1 MIYATIISNEAYADV
16 LNPHLV
22 YAAFLHEPP
31 NVDVEGFIFD
41 LETGLAI
48 FDSVTGLPIAI

>member
-16 LNPHLV
+16 LSPYLV
-22 YAAFLHEPP
+22 YAEFLHEPP
-31 NVDVEGFIFD
+31 NVDEEGFIFD
-41 LETGLAI
+41 LETGFAI